1 MFGFLPSPLI
11 RKRPLAAALKLG
23 TPVNPSSKQAKS
35 DYRVRGTSIPCSKRA
50 ISDCSVRGTSIP
62 YSKKAISDYG
72 VRNAAISR
80 SGTYHRRNVRYYG
93 ENKIKKNRPEIADGP
108 LVPGYTFARVGGS
121 GLGLS
126 TTDMKSCSF
135 ELIIRE

>member
-1 MFGFLPSPLI
+1 MFIFEDMDWSACLSFQCPTCSSLARTAVRFRPIGIMFGFLPSPLV

-72 VRNAAISR
+72 VRSAEISQIR
-80 SGTYHRRNVRYYG
+80 NSAERHLLPTEHSALRR
-93 ENKIKKNRPEIADGP
+93 K
-108 LVPGYTFARVGGS
+108 
-121 GLGLS
+121 
-126 TTDMKSCSF
+126 
-135 ELIIRE
+135 